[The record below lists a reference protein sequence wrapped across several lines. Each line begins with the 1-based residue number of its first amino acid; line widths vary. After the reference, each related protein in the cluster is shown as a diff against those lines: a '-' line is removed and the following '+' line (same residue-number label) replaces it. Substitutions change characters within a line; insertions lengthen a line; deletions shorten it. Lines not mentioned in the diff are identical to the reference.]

1 MAGGGGDG
9 CGDHEHHPV
18 ERIDDGM
25 GGCSSCCCCLGLR
38 VGVGVL
44 ILAPLTFL
52 VQTLGFQHGLVVAA
66 KGGGVDWDGVG

>member
-1 MAGGGGDG
+1 MTWDG
-9 CGDHEHHPV
+9 CSG
-18 ERIDDGM
+18 
-25 GGCSSCCCCLGLR
+25 SCCCLGLR